1 LEQTFVTFPD
11 IRFSDIATYSD
22 AYFKQYAEASS
33 SIDQTQLAIAATILL
48 NAYKNSKT
56 LYVCGNGGSASIS
69 NHLACD
75 HGKLL
80 ATDTDLQPRIQS
92 LSTNIEVI
100 TAIANDISYDQVFVH
115 QLKLNANPGD
125 IVMTVSSSG
134 DSENVV
140 QAAQWAREFGLDVI
154 SMTGFS
160 GGRTAEISSV
170 NLHVDGDNY
179 GIIEDVHQSLMH
191 LLGQYLRQS
200 LMDEKLIQKRK
211 F

>member
-1 LEQTFVTFPD
+1 MTFPETKFPD
-11 IRFSDIATYSD
+11 ISTYSD
-22 AYFKQYAEASS
+22 AYFKQYAKASS
-33 SIDQTQLAIAATILL
+33 SINKTKLVEAAATLL
-48 NAYKNSKT
+48 DAYKNSKT
-56 LYVCGNGGSASIS
+56 LYVCGNGGSASIA

-80 ATDTDLQPRIQS
+80 ATDTDLQPRVQS
-92 LSTNIEVI
+92 LSANIEVI

-115 QLKLNANPGD
+115 QLKLLANSGD

-140 QAAQWAREFGLDVI
+140 QAARWAREFGLDVI
-154 SMTGFS
+154 AMTGFS
-160 GGRTAEISSV
+160 GGRTAEIASV
-170 NLHVDGDNY
+170 NLHVDADNY

-191 LLGQYLRQS
+191 LLGQFMRQS
-200 LMDEKLIQKRK
+200 LMDKNLVQERR

>member
-1 LEQTFVTFPD
+1 MTFPETKFLD
-11 IRFSDIATYSD
+11 VATYSD
-22 AYFKQYAEASS
+22 AYFKHYALASS
-33 SIDQTQLAIAATILL
+33 TINKAKLAEAATILM
-48 NAYKNSKT
+48 NVYKNSKT
-56 LYVCGNGGSASIS
+56 LYVCGNGGSAAIS

-80 ATDTDLQPRIQS
+80 ATDTDLRPKVQS

-115 QLKLNANPGD
+115 QLKLLANPGD
-125 IVMTVSSSG
+125 VVMTVSSSG

-140 QAAQWAREFGLDVI
+140 QAAAWAQDFGLDVI

-160 GGRTAEISSV
+160 GGRTGKIANV
-170 NLHVDGDNY
+170 NLHVDSDNY

-200 LMDEKLIQKRK
+200 LMDENTIKEKK

>member
-1 LEQTFVTFPD
+1 MTFPKTK
-11 IRFSDIATYSD
+11 FSDISD
-22 AYFKQYAEASS
+22 YTNAYFEQYAKASAS
-33 SIDQTQLAIAATILL
+33 VDRIKLAQASDILL
-48 NAYKNSKT
+48 VAYSESKT

-80 ATDTDLQPRIQS
+80 ATDTDLLPRVHS
-92 LSTNIEVI
+92 LATNIEVI
-100 TAIANDISYDQVFVH
+100 TAIANDISYDEIFIH
-115 QLKLNANPGD
+115 QLKLVADPGD
-125 IVMTVSSSG
+125 VVMTVSSSG

-140 QAAQWAREFGLDVI
+140 RTAEWAREFGLDVI

-160 GGRTAEISSV
+160 GGRTAKAATV
-170 NLHVDGDNY
+170 NLHVEADNY

-191 LLGQYLRQS
+191 LLGQFMRQS
-200 LMDEKLIQKRK
+200 QMDEKLIQQRR

>member
-1 LEQTFVTFPD
+1 MTFPD
-11 IRFSDIATYSD
+11 SKFLDIAAYSY

>member
-1 LEQTFVTFPD
+1 MTFPD
-11 IRFSDIATYSD
+11 TKFSDIAAYSD
-22 AYFKQYAEASS
+22 AYFKQYVEASS
-33 SIDQTQLAIAATILL
+33 SIDQTKLAKAADILL
-48 NAYKNSKT
+48 NAYKNLKT

-80 ATDTDLQPRIQS
+80 ATDTDLKPRVQS

-115 QLKLNANPGD
+115 QLKLSANPGD
-125 IVMTVSSSG
+125 ILMTVSSSG

-140 QAAQWAREFGLDVI
+140 QAAQWAREFGLEVI

-160 GGRTAEISSV
+160 GGRTAKISNV
-170 NLHVDGDNY
+170 NLHVDGNNY
-179 GIIEDVHQSLMH
+179 GVIEDVHQSLMH
-191 LLGQYLRQS
+191 LLGQYLRQL
-200 LMDEKLIQKRK
+200 LMDEELIQKRK

>member
-1 LEQTFVTFPD
+1 VTFPD
-11 IRFSDIATYSD
+11 TRFSDITAYSD
-22 AYFKQYAEASS
+22 AYFKQYIEASS
-33 SIDQTQLAIAATILL
+33 SIDQTKLAKAADILL
-48 NAYKNSKT
+48 NAYKNLKT
-56 LYVCGNGGSASIS
+56 LFVCGNGGSASIS

-80 ATDTDLQPRIQS
+80 ATDTDLQPRVQS

-115 QLKLNANPGD
+115 QLKLSANPGD
-125 IVMTVSSSG
+125 ILMTVSSSG

-154 SMTGFS
+154 SMTGFL
-160 GGRTAEISSV
+160 GGRTAKISNV

-179 GIIEDVHQSLMH
+179 GVIEDVHQSLMH
-191 LLGQYLRQS
+191 LLGQYLRQLS
-200 LMDEKLIQKRK
+200 MDEELIQKRN

>member
-1 LEQTFVTFPD
+1 MTFPD
-11 IRFSDIATYSD
+11 TKFVDITAYSK
-22 AYFKQYAEASS
+22 AYFKHYADASS
-33 SIDQTQLAIAATILL
+33 SINQTKLAEAANILL
-48 NAYKNSKT
+48 TAYKNLKT

-80 ATDTDLQPRIQS
+80 TTDTDLKPRVQS

-100 TAIANDISYDQVFVH
+100 TAIANDISYDQIFIH
-115 QLKLNANPGD
+115 QLKLLANPGD
-125 IVMTVSSSG
+125 IIMTVSSSG

-140 QAAQWAREFGLDVI
+140 RAATWARESGLDVI

-170 NLHVDGDNY
+170 NLHVNSDNY

-200 LMDEKLIQKRK
+200 LMDEKLIQDRK

>member
-1 LEQTFVTFPD
+1 MTFPKTK
-11 IRFSDIATYSD
+11 FSDVSDYTD
-22 AYFKQYAEASS
+22 AYFEQYAKASAS
-33 SIDQTQLAIAATILL
+33 VDRIKLAQASDILL
-48 NAYKNSKT
+48 VAYSASKT

-80 ATDTDLQPRIQS
+80 ATDTDLLPRVQS
-92 LSTNIEVI
+92 LATNIEVI
-100 TAIANDISYDQVFVH
+100 TAIANDISYDEIFIH
-115 QLKLNANPGD
+115 QLKLVADPGD
-125 IVMTVSSSG
+125 VVMTVSSSG

-140 QAAQWAREFGLDVI
+140 RTAEWAREFGLDVI

-160 GGRTAEISSV
+160 GGRTAKAATV
-170 NLHVDGDNY
+170 NLHVEADNY

-191 LLGQYLRQS
+191 LLGQFMRQS
-200 LMDEKLIQKRK
+200 QMGEKLIQQRR

>member
-1 LEQTFVTFPD
+1 MTFPETKFLD
-11 IRFSDIATYSD
+11 VATYSD
-22 AYFKQYAEASS
+22 AYFKHYALASS
-33 SIDQTQLAIAATILL
+33 TINKVKLAEAATILM

-56 LYVCGNGGSASIS
+56 LYVCGNGGSAAIS

-80 ATDTDLQPRIQS
+80 ATDTDLQPKVQS

-115 QLKLNANPGD
+115 QLKLLANPGD
-125 IVMTVSSSG
+125 VVMTVSSSG

-140 QAAQWAREFGLDVI
+140 QAAAWAQDFGLDVI

-160 GGRTAEISSV
+160 GGRTGKIASV
-170 NLHVDGDNY
+170 NLHVDSDNY
-179 GIIEDVHQSLMH
+179 GIIEDIHQSLMH

-200 LMDEKLIQKRK
+200 LMDENTIKEKK

>member
-1 LEQTFVTFPD
+1 MTFPKTK
-11 IRFSDIATYSD
+11 FSDISDYTD
-22 AYFKQYAEASS
+22 AYFEQYAKASAS
-33 SIDQTQLAIAATILL
+33 VDRIKLAQASDILL
-48 NAYKNSKT
+48 VAYSASKT

-80 ATDTDLQPRIQS
+80 ATDTDLLPRVHS
-92 LSTNIEVI
+92 LATNIEVI
-100 TAIANDISYDQVFVH
+100 TAIANDISYDEIFIH
-115 QLKLNANPGD
+115 QLKLVADPGD
-125 IVMTVSSSG
+125 VVMTVSSSG

-140 QAAQWAREFGLDVI
+140 RTAEWAREFGLDVI

-160 GGRTAEISSV
+160 GGRTAKAATV
-170 NLHVDGDNY
+170 NLHVEADNY

-191 LLGQYLRQS
+191 LLGQFMRQS
-200 LMDEKLIQKRK
+200 QMDEKLIQQRR

>member
-1 LEQTFVTFPD
+1 VTFPD
-11 IRFSDIATYSD
+11 TRFSNITAYSD
-22 AYFKQYAEASS
+22 AYFKQYIEASS
-33 SIDQTQLAIAATILL
+33 SIDQTKLAKAADILL
-48 NAYKNSKT
+48 NAYKNLKK

-80 ATDTDLQPRIQS
+80 ATDTDLQPRVQS

-115 QLKLNANPGD
+115 QLKLSANPGD
-125 IVMTVSSSG
+125 ILMTVSSSG

-154 SMTGFS
+154 SMTGFL
-160 GGRTAEISSV
+160 GGRTAKISNV

-179 GIIEDVHQSLMH
+179 GVIEDVHQSLMH
-191 LLGQYLRQS
+191 LLGQYLRQLS
-200 LMDEKLIQKRK
+200 MDEELIQKRN